1 MLFLCFCRDPKCLNL
16 DNILGF
22 ILNVPSDYKLG
33 FVLLPLRRRHW
44 VTIRQVHGTYYNLD
58 SKLEFPQLIGRVS
71 DFWQLAQFTDCSYS
85 VLNIYLSWN
94 KFPGNTYLQASECPT
109 LYFIALKEDLQENG
123 SMNILWSLI
132 IILHLMNRNC
142 YINFQFFMVCIARMV
157 VFPILRSS
165 SVISFFLYWELAVT
179 DNPFR
184 VHKSWELWKK
194 CDIKCTRFLS
204 ERWKVEVDKLYSCGQ
219 WY

>member
-71 DFWQLAQFTDCSYS
+71 DY
-85 VLNIYLSWN
+85 
-94 KFPGNTYLQASECPT
+94 
-109 LYFIALKEDLQENG
+109 
-123 SMNILWSLI
+123 
-132 IILHLMNRNC
+132 
-142 YINFQFFMVCIARMV
+142 
-157 VFPILRSS
+157 
-165 SVISFFLYWELAVT
+165 
-179 DNPFR
+179 
-184 VHKSWELWKK
+184 
-194 CDIKCTRFLS
+194 
-204 ERWKVEVDKLYSCGQ
+204 
-219 WY
+219 